1 MLTGPYCTATVVDRL
16 TALCIVTV
24 VGAVTALGLATHAS
38 LSACDTCTCPGR
50 AMPRCP
56 SPRAGEQQRLRAQP
70 SARARNFHL
79 PEGEV
84 PIPGAR
90 ETAGSSKWKAGG
102 ERAVEAKQ
110 KQRHHRR
117 RGSGN
122 GTRSPPHSTRYQSSP
137 TGSRRSGHAPTRPNE
152 RLRALNG
159 AQSSENA
166 GLWCPCPGFSTPP
179 LVTRD
184 SLSRLHY
191 AGEMPSPRME
201 EARCGA
207 LG

>member
-1 MLTGPYCTATVVDRL
+1 MRCERPARDEQ
-16 TALCIVTV
+16 
-24 VGAVTALGLATHAS
+24 
-38 LSACDTCTCPGR
+38 CP
-50 AMPRCP
+50 
-56 SPRAGEQQRLRAQP
+56 L
-70 SARARNFHL
+70 ARARGQANSNACVLNHL

-84 PIPGAR
+84 PSCPREKFPAAR

-122 GTRSPPHSTRYQSSP
+122 GTRSPPHSTPEHALPILADGVAAFRP
-137 TGSRRSGHAPTRPNE
+137 RSYASQ
-152 RLRALNG
+152 RAL
-159 AQSSENA
+159 ARTK
-166 GLWCPCPGFSTPP
+166 WCTIQRERRPMVPMPRVLDAT
-179 LVTRD
+179 TRD

-191 AGEMPSPRME
+191 AGEMPSSRME